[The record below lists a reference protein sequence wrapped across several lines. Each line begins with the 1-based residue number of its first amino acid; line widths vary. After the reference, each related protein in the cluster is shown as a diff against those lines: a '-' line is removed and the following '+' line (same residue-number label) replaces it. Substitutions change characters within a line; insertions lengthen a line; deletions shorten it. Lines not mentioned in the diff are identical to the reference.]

1 MRNMIQHFITNLLNG
16 DYDSNEYNDFRLNT
30 DYTLKTE
37 KNEDGY
43 TVWLEHDGKSIHDFT
58 ILSEPQDAYNILS
71 SFDRIDDLTDVLVDD
86 VKKYERDL

>member
-30 DYTLKTE
+30 DYTLKTQ
-37 KNEDGY
+37 KTDGFY
-43 TVWLEHDGKSIHDFT
+43 TVWLERDGKSIHNFT
-58 ILSEPQDAYNILS
+58 IAGEPQNAYNISS
-71 SFDRIDDLTDVLVDD
+71 SFNRITDLANALVND